1 MALPGGHNRIMEAA
15 ERKRVAASSLSRRRA
30 SNARCCC
37 FCRLAWDYAEAALYQ
52 PVGQFVW
59 ADWSA
64 LESGEQET
72 RWMRAKERE
81 RELNYARFECEL
93 LWSAHLKRNSGGL
106 EQQTGFPSSASSSY
120 FFSWRSD
127 IFIILGAAVQLAS
140 GISIRDCS
148 GSSLRRLQLN
158 GLRACSA
165 TTTTAT
171 GLMATKAALNCAP
184 GRAVSSLPESI
195 QFCAAK
201 GTQKVS

>member
-1 MALPGGHNRIMEAA
+1 MGLRGSRPLSAGRPVCLGRL
-15 ERKRVAASSLSRRRA
+15 ERFGERRTG
-30 SNARCCC
+30 NKM
-37 FCRLAWDYAEAALYQ
+37 D
-52 PVGQFVW
+52 
-59 ADWSA
+59 
-64 LESGEQET
+64 ES
-72 RWMRAKERE
+72 KRE

-165 TTTTAT
+165 TTTTTTTTAT